1 MSIKDCYAITHK
13 LNSRVG
19 TEVAHNYWQV
29 ADIHICVQ
37 QHLKVYQEGGKVWHM
52 KVTL

>member
-19 TEVAHNYWQV
+19 TEVAHNYRQV
-29 ADIHICVQ
+29 ADIHICVYT
-37 QHLKVYQEGGKVWHM
+37 QHLNKFIKKEVKHGI
-52 KVTL
+52 